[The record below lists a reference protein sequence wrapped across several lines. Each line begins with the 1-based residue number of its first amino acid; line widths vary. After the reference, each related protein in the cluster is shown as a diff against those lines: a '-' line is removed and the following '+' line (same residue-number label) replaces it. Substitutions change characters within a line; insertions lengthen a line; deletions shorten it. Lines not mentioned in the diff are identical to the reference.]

1 MRRELCIQTIQEPRE
16 GLLGEVYQAVLS
28 MRFNAAS
35 QSKILNHIRQGD
47 ITDPLGLT
55 KIIVRQEREDRY
67 LLCGGFRHYQLLR
80 AANAD
85 SLTAKICGDDIDC
98 TALALSAL
106 RQGVIAVLAYDC
118 TTRDSHPQLRELK
131 RHLDND
137 ANSEIYSL
145 VYSDIF
151 LRETLK
157 ISASD
162 MRRVENKQSKLDLL
176 VAHLQKSIK

>member
-1 MRRELCIQTIQEPRE
+1 MRRELCIKTIQEPRE
-16 GLLGEVYQAVLS
+16 GLLGQSYQAVLS
-28 MRFNAAS
+28 MRFNSAS
-35 QSKILNHIRQGD
+35 QSKILSHLRQGD

-55 KIIVRQEREDRY
+55 KIIVRQERENRY

-80 AANAD
+80 AANTD
-85 SLTAKICGDDIDC
+85 SLMAKIYGDDTDC

-106 RQGVIAVLAYDC
+106 RQSVIAVLAYDC

-145 VYSDIF
+145 AYSDMF
-151 LRETLK
+151 LRTTLK

-176 VAHLQKSIK
+176 VAHLQKNIK

>member
-35 QSKILNHIRQGD
+35 QRKILNHIRQGD

-85 SLTAKICGDDIDC
+85 SLTAKICGDDTDC

-145 VYSDIF
+145 AYSDMF
-151 LRETLK
+151 LRTTLK

>member
-1 MRRELCIQTIQEPRE
+1 MHRELCIQTIQEPRE
-16 GLLGEVYQAVLS
+16 GLLGDAYQAVLS
-28 MRFNAAS
+28 MRFNATS
-35 QSKILNHIRQGD
+35 QSRILNHIRQGH
-47 ITDPLGLT
+47 ITDTLGLA
-55 KIIVRQEREDRY
+55 KIIVRQEGEDRY

-85 SLTAKICGDDIDC
+85 SLTAKICGDDADC
-98 TALALSAL
+98 TTLALSAL
-106 RQGVIAVLAYDC
+106 RQGVIAVLTYDC

-145 VYSDIF
+145 AYSDIF
-151 LRETLK
+151 LRATLK

-162 MRRVENKQSKLDLL
+162 MRRVESRQSKLDLL
-176 VAHLQKSIK
+176 VAHLQKNIK